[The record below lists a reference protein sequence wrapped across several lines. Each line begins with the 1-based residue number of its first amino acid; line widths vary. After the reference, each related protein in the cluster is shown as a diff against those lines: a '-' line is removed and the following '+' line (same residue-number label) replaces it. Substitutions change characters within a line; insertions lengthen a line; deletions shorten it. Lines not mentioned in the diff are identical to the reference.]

1 MQKVCSHFAVLK
13 KGAKIYS
20 GSVDEALNCS
30 KTIEIASKDLDKLSF
45 TVKEFKHLKSLEEEK
60 DLLSLHLNDATDA
73 HELNTFLIEKGIVLT
88 HLAIRK
94 SSLEQKFLDILEES
108 DDQTIWNRMA

>member
-1 MQKVCSHFAVLK
+1 
-13 KGAKIYS
+13 
-20 GSVDEALNCS
+20 
-30 KTIEIASKDLDKLSF
+30 
-45 TVKEFKHLKSLEEEK
+45 
-60 DLLSLHLNDATDA
+60 
-73 HELNTFLIEKGIVLT
+73 VLT